1 MVTVATWSK
10 HCSEINSDTAEAS
23 ETGEQLWP
31 INSGIQICTQCAH
44 CIPSLETR
52 NEPDTSE
59 AMVGELYHLFSLLLS
74 YSLNAPHVSFLVNN
88 LTALI
93 NIDHLHLWSIYE
105 CWNPAATV
113 LKMFKLSQY
122 LFHLDHPRDYLI
134 CWSKSGQNTMEQW
147 PPNPFV
153 VTKPP
158 HGFIRHQSPPS
169 LLVCYLNFV
178 HRGLSGGLLQ
188 ARVKNPL

>member
-1 MVTVATWSK
+1 MLPVS
-10 HCSEINSDTAEAS
+10 
-23 ETGEQLWP
+23 P
-31 INSGIQICTQCAH
+31 
-44 CIPSLETR
+44 PSLETR

-105 CWNPAATV
+105 CWNSAATV
-113 LKMFKLSQY
+113 LSQY

-134 CWSKSGQNTMEQW
+134 SWSKSGQNTMEQQW

-153 VTKPP
+153 VTKPL

-178 HRGLSGGLLQ
+178 HRGLSRGLFQVGVTKPTFNLLTP
-188 ARVKNPL
+188 AFCRTAGAKTVFGR

>member
-1 MVTVATWSK
+1 MFPVS
-10 HCSEINSDTAEAS
+10 
-23 ETGEQLWP
+23 P
-31 INSGIQICTQCAH
+31 
-44 CIPSLETR
+44 PSLETR

-88 LTALI
+88 LTLI

-134 CWSKSGQNTMEQW
+134 CWSKSGQNTMERW

-153 VTKPP
+153 VMTKPP
-158 HGFIRHQSPPS
+158 PWFHPTSVSAIF
-169 LLVCYLNFV
+169 
-178 HRGLSGGLLQ
+178 
-188 ARVKNPL
+188 ARVLFKFCPQGSLRGPLPSRGHKTHF